1 MVPKNIS
8 FISKMRG
15 SLVYDEEFMFQPVP
29 KRSNKGQG
37 PIRLGPRTRES
48 GILTSS
54 SGREMRNLSH
64 SSYSPT
70 PVRDTKEEGGCP
82 RLPRMT
88 SPSMYVV
95 RM

>member
-1 MVPKNIS
+1 MVPKNIN
-8 FISKMRG
+8 FVSKMRG
-15 SLVYDEEFMFQPVP
+15 SLVYDEEFRFQPVP

-37 PIRLGPRTRES
+37 PIRLGPRTREG

-70 PVRDTKEEGGCP
+70 LVRDTKERR
-82 RLPRMT
+82 RLP
-88 SPSMYVV
+88 
-95 RM
+95 

>member
-8 FISKMRG
+8 FVSKMRG
-15 SLVYDEEFMFQPVP
+15 SPVYDLEFRFQPVP

-37 PIRLGPRTRES
+37 PIRLGPKTREG

-82 RLPRMT
+82 RLPRTT